1 MNNSIKEI
9 KMLLTDDINSAER
22 RRLHLAQAVLLSA
35 KSRRESRGAHKRTD
49 YPEKD
54 EVNFHKLT
62 VARMNGDEV
71 EITFLDIP
79 ERRETENHGNT
90 D

>member
-1 MNNSIKEI
+1 MS
-9 KMLLTDDINSAER
+9 
-22 RRLHLAQAVLLSA
+22 AQAVLLSA

-54 EVNFHKLT
+54 DVNFHKQT

-79 ERRETENHGNT
+79 ERRE
-90 D
+90 